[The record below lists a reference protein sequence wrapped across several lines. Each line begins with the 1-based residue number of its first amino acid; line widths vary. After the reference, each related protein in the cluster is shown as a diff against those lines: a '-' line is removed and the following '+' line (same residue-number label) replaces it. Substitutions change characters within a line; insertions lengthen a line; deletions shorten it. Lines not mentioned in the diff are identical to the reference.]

1 MKLFQKSKSSMWHVF
16 FYIIIIPLSLVT
28 LLFTP
33 YLIADIFG
41 VNFDYVDI
49 NFQFQVIHIPLSIFL
64 FLSLFSQKISALFF
78 LFWINATLIFRFFQV
93 IVKSNYGLNISSFIF
108 DQINIENAL
117 IGLKT
122 KYIELFLLIAFLLIV
137 YFFNKNII
145 IKLHEIKKN
154 KITSTLIFLLAL
166 RGIII
171 INTEWYRV
179 HEQVSLILFT
189 QKFIE
194 YSEKKKN
201 ININFSIN
209 EIKLVNKNGV
219 SFSEPKISEFNKS
232 ANYNIIHIIFESFQR
247 NFTNID
253 KIRKF
258 TWTPEIDSFLSNNQ
272 QSVIYNTLAP
282 TVNSVIGLECGLWPQ
297 LSTHDLRN
305 DDSYSYGKKCL
316 GDFLNKIGYEQ
327 YYITGSTP
335 KYANKDYFYRLHG
348 FQNFIGRDEIFKWN
362 IDYEKRRHAWGVQD
376 IDLINFIIDWLEKK
390 ELNKFRLI
398 VSTTNGHEPGY
409 FDPECP
415 LTKKSNHNY
424 ISVIRCVDFAFSIF
438 LKWFKNS
445 KYRENTIIIISG
457 DHPAFLPGNNEI
469 ANLLV
474 GQHGQ
479 MLFGFYHP
487 KKQNIQIHTGSTND
501 LGPTILEL
509 LGFKVEEFRS
519 GNSLLSRKKNFPEI
533 FSHQIKIMDGKYVE
547 VGHCSEKKLISWII
561 NENNF
566 FHDCSLEKIRRGLDS
581 KNIPKIN
588 HGNFHTGN

>member
-1 MKLFQKSKSSMWHVF
+1 MKLFQKSKSSLWHVF

-33 YLIADIFG
+33 YLIGDIFG

-64 FLSLFSQKISALFF
+64 FLSLISQKISALFF

-201 ININFSIN
+201 ININFSVN

-258 TWTPEIDSFLSNNQ
+258 TWTPEIDSFLLNNQ

-424 ISVIRCVDFAFSIF
+424 ISVIRCVDFAFGIF

-547 VGHCSEKKLISWII
+547 VGHCSEKKLISWVI